1 MILRRR
7 GRDGS
12 GPRLTTRQAQLPT
25 VNMLVRLTR
34 PSAEGTRGADGEGLA
49 SRVEDVQP
57 AGVGHAVRFLV
68 AAPGYPGDLLDDP
81 DDLDGADGADGA
93 IGPVGPEHA
102 GDPSDG
108 HWRMSWVTD
117 RARWELPVQRRRA
130 VGVVPRSWW
139 LTPSGPVLR
148 RQRRR
153 FYRAGTCV
161 PVELDELADPYRTLS
176 GRTLDISEGGLRC
189 VVPLPD
195 GDLPAGTRVL
205 VRVALEGV
213 DGVLAGVVLR
223 SRRPAPPARI
233 AGWHREVAIAFDD
246 PERHGDA
253 LRKVVVR
260 LQLRSRRLGP
270 PGLR

>member
-1 MILRRR
+1 M
-7 GRDGS
+7 
-12 GPRLTTRQAQLPT
+12 PPELPT
-25 VNMLVRLTR
+25 VNLLVRLG
-34 PSAEGTRGADGEGLA
+34 PAGAGGGGGSGGGGEGTGPEFA

-57 AGVGHAVRFLV
+57 AGPGRGVRFLV
-68 AAPGYPGDLLDDP
+68 AAPAYPGDLLDQPP
-81 DDLDGADGADGA
+81 DADAAADEDA
-93 IGPVGPEHA
+93 AADAPWV
-102 GDPSDG
+102 
-108 HWRMSWVTD
+108 MSWVTE